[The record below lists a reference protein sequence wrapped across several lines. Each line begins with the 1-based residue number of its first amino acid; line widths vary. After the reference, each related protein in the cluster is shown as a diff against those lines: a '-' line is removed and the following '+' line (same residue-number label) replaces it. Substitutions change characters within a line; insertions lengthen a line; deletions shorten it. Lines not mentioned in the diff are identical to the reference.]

1 MAKNKKKINKEP
13 GKRKPRESANQK
25 KKRRNKQYERITAF
39 NIKKTK
45 EKALEDMK
53 ARESALERLGINDG
67 FEFAD
72 HAKMYNTEHGKFHS
86 APILMIDASVP
97 PAPITSYPERSPS
110 PQAHHQPVPEDQL
123 VPEEPAVV
131 VALLER
137 QATDAARARRSR
149 AILEAHCGE
158 GRNKL
163 L

>member
-1 MAKNKKKINKEP
+1 
-13 GKRKPRESANQK
+13 
-25 KKRRNKQYERITAF
+25 
-39 NIKKTK
+39 
-45 EKALEDMK
+45 MK

-72 HAKMYNTEHGKFHS
+72 HAEMYNAEHGKFHS

-158 GRNKL
+158 GRNAQDTKSL
-163 L
+163 RQR